1 MTNFFIA
8 GFCDPFCDPGNLCLL
23 KSLLNQ
29 KDILDPLACDPV
41 IQISHTGNIQFFHPF
56 LRFFLN
62 PKDFFLRRKRRDLI
76 RSVPFRKFQ
85 YKAFVIRLQIKIS
98 EITGMACHI
107 SVKVILII
115 PNTVKVYPGYSPIAK
130 KLLFVIHPVFMEK
143 LDRFMGTTERF
154 WMGRFASASSC
165 HPGLYPIQKLLV
177 RGCTLLY
184 GKIISGAYRI
194 MDHHIVCAI
203 LARNIINRF

>member
-1 MTNFFIA
+1 
-8 GFCDPFCDPGNLCLL
+8 
-23 KSLLNQ
+23 
-29 KDILDPLACDPV
+29 
-41 IQISHTGNIQFFHPF
+41 
-56 LRFFLN
+56 
-62 PKDFFLRRKRRDLI
+62 
-76 RSVPFRKFQ
+76 
-85 YKAFVIRLQIKIS
+85 
-98 EITGMACHI
+98 MACHI

-143 LDRFMGTTERF
+143 LNRFMGTDRTLLDGKVCLCKL
-154 WMGRFASASSC
+154 M
-165 HPGLYPIQKLLV
+165 HPGFYPVQKLLV